1 MKASRPT
8 KVLHVKISATFQIT
22 QNFDEVVGRLSL
34 VESGVSVYF
43 DHNERVSSHANFC
56 FNGTDFQLPWI
67 IGQLNDCSDLEL
79 EKYNITFGE

>member
-1 MKASRPT
+1 M
-8 KVLHVKISATFQIT
+8 FQIT

-43 DHNERVSSHANFC
+43 DHNERISSHANFC